1 MLTALKSGTSKPSKP
16 ITGFITALI
25 NAWIK
30 QNPSRGAGR
39 GYRQVILPLIAM
51 FWLTACSGNNLGIN
65 TTGLNTTPDAD
76 IARNGLPG
84 GDKMRIAILLP
95 LSAEGRSGE
104 IAKQMKQ
111 AGELA
116 LFEADNPKIDLI
128 AKDTKGTPEGAR
140 AAADAALG
148 EGAEIV
154 LGPLFASSVRAAAPI
169 TRNAGIPMIAFSSDE
184 NVAGNGVYLLSFLAG
199 HDVSSIVAYAVTQG
213 KRRFAAYL
221 PQDQYGQ
228 IAEVAFRRAVTS
240 HGAEMVALATYP
252 KNSDGLVKAAKP
264 LAKEIKQNQADALY
278 IPAGQK
284 YLPQLA
290 TLIPYHEID
299 PAKVQLL
306 GSSRWDFASVGSQAP
321 LRGGWFPAADPTL
334 WNRYK
339 QRYTQTYGTI
349 PTRITTLPYDAVS
362 LAATFASAPKGQRF
376 TPSNLT
382 QKGGFAGID
391 GLFRFTPNGLSE
403 RRFAILEV
411 QKFSNRI
418 IQPAPSKFGGEHF

>member
-1 MLTALKSGTSKPSKP
+1 MLASFMKIMPSPFTKPEAPMKRLLK
-16 ITGFITALI
+16 ITVGLTML
-25 NAWIK
+25 
-30 QNPSRGAGR
+30 AG
-39 GYRQVILPLIAM
+39 LS
-51 FWLTACSGNNLGIN
+51 ACGGGNNLGLN
-65 TTGLNTTPDAD
+65 STTFNGKPDAD
-76 IARNGLPG
+76 ISANGLPA
-84 GDKMRIAILLP
+84 GDQMRIALLLP

-116 LFEADNPKIDLI
+116 LFEADNPKIVLI

-140 AAADAALG
+140 AAADAAIQ

-154 LGPLFASSVRAAAPI
+154 LGPLFATSVRAAGPAV
-169 TRNAGIPMIAFSSDE
+169 RQAGIPMIAFSSDQS
-184 NVAGNGVYLLSFLAG
+184 VAGNGVYLLSFLAG
-199 HDVSSIVAYAVTQG
+199 HDVSSIVSYAVSQG

-228 IAEVAFRRAVTS
+228 IAEVSFRRALS
-240 HGAEMVALATYP
+240 AHGAELVAMATYP
-252 KNSDGLVKAAKP
+252 RDSNGLVKAAKP
-264 LAKEIKQNQADALY
+264 LAKQMQVNGADALFM
-278 IPAGQK
+278 PAGQK

-290 TLIPYHEID
+290 ALLPYHEID
-299 PAKVQLL
+299 TSKVQIL
-306 GSSRWDFASVGSQAP
+306 GSSRWDFATVGSQKP
-321 LRGGWFPAADPTL
+321 LRGGWFPAADPAL

-362 LAATFASAPKGQRF
+362 LSVTFANLPKGRRF
-376 TPSNLT
+376 TSANLT

-391 GLFRFTPNGLSE
+391 GLFRFTGNGLSE

-411 QKFSNRI
+411 QKFSNKI
-418 IQPAPSKFGGEHF
+418 IKPAPSKFDGEIF